1 MKKTL
6 HKIGLALSALVLTV
20 GMGSCTD
27 WLLVYPEGE
36 TLLEDYWKTG
46 ADIEK
51 VVAACYRSMQESD
64 WIVNSVV
71 WGELRSDNLTAAET
85 ASEDLK
91 SLVDVNILTTN
102 SYTNWAPFY
111 VTINYANTV
120 LHYAPGVMEEDK
132 NLTLSQM
139 NAYRAEALAIR
150 AFTYFYL
157 VRAFRDVPFVT
168 HPTIDDSE
176 GFNLAKTPGH
186 LILDT
191 LIMNLKEAKLY
202 ARTSFGASKAHNK
215 GRFTQQSIR
224 ALLADIYLWQ
234 ASGIG
239 TDSLPE
245 AKAREYWEAC
255 VKECQE
261 FQDYEAKL
269 PVTAQSYLAEID
281 YVLQDVFNRGN
292 SPESVFELQYSY
304 DAGLKN
310 SSVTSLYGSSSV
322 KPMAVVTSILN
333 PSNSGVF
340 PMTTTDMRKFYFVRP
355 ADGGACNVAK
365 YTCNSVTSTGDGNY
379 TYSTSD
385 QEYLNW
391 VFYRLA
397 DIYLMKAEAL
407 VELSTSSSDP
417 RMEEAIVELNR
428 TYKRANPDMNR
439 NDTLSLSMYSSV
451 EQMRQLVL
459 DERRRELMFEGKR
472 WFDLVRHSRRLNST
486 EDLKQELYTK
496 FDGSADRTLAFS
508 KLTTQDALYM
518 PINEEE
524 VKNNK
529 LLEQNPFYGLSSNV
543 TTSN

>member
-51 VVAACYRSMQESD
+51 VVAACYRSMQENE

-150 AFTYFYL
+150 AFSYFYL

-322 KPMAVVTSILN
+322 KPMAVVTAILN

-459 DERRRELMFEGKR
+459 DERQRELMFEGKR
-472 WFDLVRHSRRLNST
+472 WFDLVRHSRRMNST
-486 EDLKQELYTK
+486 EDLKQALYTK

>member
-150 AFTYFYL
+150 AFSYFYL

-322 KPMAVVTSILN
+322 KPMAVVTAILN

-365 YTCNSVTSTGDGNY
+365 YTCNAVTSTGDGNY

-397 DIYLMKAEAL
+397 DINLMKAEAL

-459 DERRRELMFEGKR
+459 DERQRELMFEGKR
-472 WFDLVRHSRRLNST
+472 WFDLVRHSRRMNST
-486 EDLKQELYTK
+486 EDLKQALYTK

>member
-6 HKIGLALSALVLTV
+6 HKIGFALSALVLTV

-150 AFTYFYL
+150 AFSYFYL

-322 KPMAVVTSILN
+322 KPMAVVTAILN

-397 DIYLMKAEAL
+397 DINLMKAEAL

-459 DERRRELMFEGKR
+459 DERQRELMFEGKR
-472 WFDLVRHSRRLNST
+472 WFDLVRHSRRMNST
-486 EDLKQELYTK
+486 EDLKQALYTK

>member
-365 YTCNSVTSTGDGNY
+365 YTCNGVTSTGDGNY

-407 VELSTSSSDP
+407 VELSTSTSDP

>member
-150 AFTYFYL
+150 AFSYFYL

-261 FQDYEAKL
+261 FQDYEANL
-269 PVTAQSYLAEID
+269 PLTAQSYLAEID

-322 KPMAVVTSILN
+322 KPMAVVTAILN

-397 DIYLMKAEAL
+397 DINLMKAEAL

-459 DERRRELMFEGKR
+459 DERQRELMFEGKR
-472 WFDLVRHSRRLNST
+472 WFDLVRHSRRMNST
-486 EDLKQELYTK
+486 EDLKQALYTK

>member
-132 NLTLSQM
+132 NLMLSQM

-150 AFTYFYL
+150 AFSYFYL

-261 FQDYEAKL
+261 FQDYEANL

-322 KPMAVVTSILN
+322 NPMAVVTAILN
-333 PSNSGVF
+333 PTNSGVF
-340 PMTTTDMRKFYFVRP
+340 PMTTTDMRKFYFVRA
-355 ADGGACNVAK
+355 ADGGSCNVAK
-365 YTCNSVTSTGDGNY
+365 YTCNGVTSTGDGNY
-379 TYSTSD
+379 THSTSD

-407 VELSTSSSDP
+407 VELSTSTSDP

-459 DERRRELMFEGKR
+459 DERQKELMFEGKR
-472 WFDLVRHSRRLNST
+472 WFDLVRHSRRMNST
-486 EDLKQELYTK
+486 EDLKQALYTK

>member
-6 HKIGLALSALVLTV
+6 HKIGLSLSALALTV

-51 VVAACYRSMQESD
+51 VVAACYRSMQESS

-71 WGELRSDNLTAAET
+71 WGELRSDNLTASET

-91 SLVDVNILTTN
+91 SLVNVNILTTN

-150 AFTYFYL
+150 AFSYFQL

-176 GFNLAKTPGH
+176 GFNLPKTPGH

-234 ASGIG
+234 ASGVG

-255 VKECQE
+255 VNECQE

-269 PVTAQSYLAEID
+269 PLTAQSYLTEID

-292 SPESVFELQYSY
+292 SPESIFELQYSY

-310 SSVTSLYGSSSV
+310 SAIPSLYGSSSG
-322 KPMAVVTSILN
+322 KPMAVVTPILN

-340 PMTTTDMRKFYFVRP
+340 PMTTTDMRKYYFVRP
-355 ADGGACNVAK
+355 ADGGSCTVAK
-365 YTCNSVTSTGDGNY
+365 YTCNDVSSTGDGNY
-379 TYSTSD
+379 SFNTSD
-385 QEYLNW
+385 QEYLDW

-407 VELSTSSSDP
+407 VELSTSTSDP

-439 NDTLSLSMYSSV
+439 NDTLSLSMYSSI

-459 DERRRELMFEGKR
+459 DERQRELMFEGKR
-472 WFDLVRHSRRLNST
+472 WFDLVRHSRRMNST
-486 EDLKQELYTK
+486 EDLKQALYAK